1 MEGAKRGTKSQTV
14 EGWDKSAV
22 EGKGGRLGWCSKR
35 IPMRAGWRGV
45 WVNHNAP
52 CIQIWCNV
60 ECFEQDFKSQR
71 HTGKEKIREKRCSY
85 SRKRSPKWRWAAG
98 GKVDQWRGWL
108 RERRKRQECVCRNP
122 DLPRLLR
129 GEGEEKKEEEREGV
143 ESITVDPVERI
154 EPCVQIIDMI

>member
-1 MEGAKRGTKSQTV
+1 MEGAKRDTKISDSRGLGQKCGWRQRREAGVVQQTHPYACRLERRLSKAQCTLYTNLMQRGIFGTRFKSP
-14 EGWDKSAV
+14 KHR
-22 EGKGGRLGWCSKR
+22 EGKIKG
-35 IPMRAGWRGV
+35 
-45 WVNHNAP
+45 
-52 CIQIWCNV
+52 
-60 ECFEQDFKSQR
+60 
-71 HTGKEKIREKRCSY
+71 KRCSY

-143 ESITVDPVERI
+143 ESITVDPVERV